1 MLPDADRMERALA
14 RGALTGLFIGI
25 EDLLADTDG
34 LQEFKAKFTNP
45 LRDILGSEYYK

>member
-34 LQEFKAKFTNP
+34 LQFGKQLTASK
-45 LRDILGSEYYK
+45 LLSEEIEV